1 MKNYLLFSL
10 SIVSFLLLSCSN
22 EGYGYNE
29 NVVLPK
35 ILKTIYPD
43 YPEGN
48 YTTNIEYNANKIVTV
63 SNKFQRIEYNYN
75 ENRIVSEIKYNI
87 ENQKKIKYSETFYEY
102 ENESLKTVWQTVN
115 EEKKRWVYSKNADG
129 SITKETYTY
138 DAENEKEQKNP
149 GLTTL
154 TIVNRNLV
162 NQVSNWGYCDVVTCC
177 KCEYDGNNNPFK
189 NILGFDLLLD
199 QEVLGLNLNIS
210 SNNNLIKHNF
220 FPISTGNI
228 VFEPDCNTMK
238 YEYNQKGYPTKK
250 TTYDYAGRIVDIVQF
265 FY

>member
-43 YPEGN
+43 YPERN

-75 ENRIVSEIKYNI
+75 ENRIVSEIEYNI

-138 DAENEKEQKNP
+138 DTENKKEQKNP
-149 GLTTL
+149 
-154 TIVNRNLV
+154 
-162 NQVSNWGYCDVVTCC
+162 
-177 KCEYDGNNNPFK
+177 
-189 NILGFDLLLD
+189 
-199 QEVLGLNLNIS
+199 
-210 SNNNLIKHNF
+210 
-220 FPISTGNI
+220 
-228 VFEPDCNTMK
+228 
-238 YEYNQKGYPTKK
+238 
-250 TTYDYAGRIVDIVQF
+250 
-265 FY
+265 